1 MLDNAMTALNNQP
14 TVDNIPAEDLKKSAD
29 DRARSD
35 KDTIEVDFT
44 EWARLILKVIDGENQ
59 EEEMRRVRKITKLMM
74 YYRGNQ
80 RGFWSA
86 HTGDWVPMDPD
97 AFEPRDAAM
106 LLINNQIRPMVKSLA
121 KEWARSRSR
130 LKVVATDD
138 TVEKKGAARYATAVL
153 TKKQDK
159 LMPES
164 FRQTEGKSAFLAGN
178 YLRYTC
184 YDKKAKGAYAAV
196 PEVEKFNEKTHED
209 YAWCP
214 SCGRNVDMGHVS
226 NSAPAYGGE
235 DTASCPH
242 CGFSGVQVQRG
253 EEQNLSRMK
262 KVKKVRVGHQATRL
276 VDVREVKV
284 HVRARTLDQTPYL
297 RWRQYVLR
305 STLKEQFRWA
315 TIKPVTP
322 SPITRYIQETE
333 LNTGS
338 SGGVNKTSL
347 MSIEE
352 YGAGMGGMTEFVRL
366 WVRPSMYFDL
376 RAKRDLKL
384 GDGEIMKRGD
394 KFIERYPDGMYI
406 AFCGEELLDVKGEVL
421 DRYWAHGAYEKL
433 IESFWGD
440 GVDDLVAMQQLVN
453 EMQSLFVENIIY
465 NASPKIIYNPFLI
478 EAAMLDNNPSQ
489 MTPMSRNAKRDDNP
503 KEAIYQMSGM
513 SIGRDVPDAK
523 ISAIEDMRTQSGA
536 HLAMQGAND
545 PRLNTATAMAIARDA
560 SIASLG
566 TPLALKSEVDV
577 VWARQVLA
585 LEQEYWV
592 DGVSDKALG
601 NYSLAEA
608 QWFKECDIETD
619 LEITVEAGSWVPR
632 TEQEV
637 KMDFLEFVTA
647 GGIPLG
653 FANPQVP
660 YEIKQRAAELLR
672 MPLDLDKLQPDI
684 RNAHLRV
691 EQLQAASRVLL
702 DAGVINE
709 STDDERIIMLLI
721 SDVPVDMYI
730 DDHPTFISTY
740 TAWLKT
746 DEGRFAPACVADA
759 VKLLI
764 QRHDEAIEK
773 IGEQQFQE
781 EAKYALAA
789 QALQGMVQNEQQA
802 QQVATQTEAD
812 IAKEGAKQGAQ
823 AAASRP
829 TEPMPMNSNSK
840 PPATGQA
847 AARSSA
853 PTA

>member
-1 MLDNAMTALNNQP
+1 MHDNSITALHDKP
-14 TVDNIPAEDLKKSAD
+14 TVDNLPAEELQKSAS
-29 DRARSD
+29 DRQTKD
-35 KDTIEVDFT
+35 KDTIEIDFI
-44 EWARLILKVIDGENQ
+44 EWIRLMAKVIDGENQ

-86 HTGDWVPMDPD
+86 HTGDWVPLDPD
-97 AFEPRDAAM
+97 ACEPRDAAM
-106 LLINNQIRPMVKSLA
+106 LLINNQIRPQVKALA
-121 KEWARSRSR
+121 KEWARSRPR
-130 LKVVATDD
+130 LKVIGTDD
-138 TVEKKGAARYATAVL
+138 TVAKKGAARYATAVL
-153 TKKQDK
+153 TRKQEK

-178 YLRYTC
+178 YLRYTF
-184 YDKKAKGAYAAV
+184 YNKYGKGAYASV
-196 PEVEKFNEKTHED
+196 PKVEKFNEKTHED
-209 YAWCP
+209 YWWCP
-214 SCGRNVDMGHVS
+214 SCDKSGDLSELTKSNV
-226 NSAPAYGGE
+226 AYGEEENVPCPNCGHAGVQINRGE
-235 DTASCPH
+235 DQS
-242 CGFSGVQVQRG
+242 
-253 EEQNLSRMK
+253 LSRIS
-262 KVKKVRVGHQATRL
+262 KVDKVRLGCQHTKL

-284 HVRARTLDQTPYL
+284 HVRARNLEQTPYL
-297 RWRQYVLR
+297 RWRQYVLV

-315 TIKPVTP
+315 NIKPVAP
-322 SPITRYIQETE
+322 SPVTRYIQETE
-333 LNTGS
+333 LNTGT
-338 SGGVNKTSL
+338 SGGVNKAS
-347 MSIEE
+347 MVNVEE
-352 YGAGMGGMTEFVRL
+352 YGAGLGGMTEFVRL
-366 WVRPSMYFDL
+366 WLRPSLYFDL
-376 RAKRDLKL
+376 RAKKDLKL

-394 KFIERYPDGMYI
+394 KFIEKYPHGMYVSL
-406 AFCGEELLDVKGEVL
+406 CGLELLQVEGQIL
-421 DRYWAHGAYEKL
+421 DHFWAHGAYEKL

-440 GVDDLVAMQQLVN
+440 GVDDLVSMQQLVN

-577 VWARQVLA
+577 TWAQQVLR

-592 DGVSDKALG
+592 DGVNDKLLG
-601 NYSLAEA
+601 NFTVEES
-608 QWFKECDIETD
+608 QFFKECDIEND

-632 TEQEV
+632 TENEI

-691 EQLQAASRVLL
+691 EQLKAAAQVLL
-702 DAGVINE
+702 DAGIVDE
-709 STDDERIIMLLI
+709 STDDDGIVALLI
-721 SDVPVDMYI
+721 NDIPVDMFI
-730 DDHPTFISTY
+730 DDHPTFINTY

-746 DEGRFAPACVADA
+746 DEGRFAPACVADS
-759 VKLLI
+759 VRLLI
-764 QRHDEAIEK
+764 QRHDEAIES
-773 IGEQQFQE
+773 IGQQQFEE
-781 EAKYALAA
+781 EAKYAMAA
-789 QALQGMVQNEQQA
+789 QALQGMVQNEQMA
-802 QQVATQTEAD
+802 QQTQMQTDAD
-812 IAKEGAKQGAQ
+812 IQKEKAKQQGQ
-823 AAASRP
+823 IQGKP
-829 TEPMPMNSNSK
+829 TEPIPMGTGSK
-840 PPATGQA
+840 SATTPQA
-847 AARSSA
+847 AARPNA
-853 PTA
+853 PAA